1 MTNLMIKI
9 LFFLAI
15 IAIFGLFFFQGFG
28 VSDFFKQTSNIAS
41 LTDLGP
47 GDVFYFLD
55 KSWEWAQVSLFTLSE
70 ERKIELKMSFLEE
83 RLLELGKLK
92 EKKEL
97 TQDKLQKQINNYNN
111 TVSRINDDVEKLKAV
126 KSDVDY
132 LVEKAKIM
140 TEKNKDVIEN
150 ISQNIPE
157 EAESVVDK
165 VMDFSGNLYQSL
177 LMKWRIWRGDYT
189 M

>member
-1 MTNLMIKI
+1 MIKL
-9 LFFLAI
+9 LFLVVI
-15 IAIFGLFFFQGFG
+15 IAVFGLFFFQGFDIQKYG
-28 VSDFFKQTSNIAS
+28 IGSGLTPGNI
-41 LTDLGP
+41 L
-47 GDVFYFLD
+47 YFLD
-55 KSWEWAQVSLFTLSE
+55 RTWEWAQVSLFTLSE

-97 TQDKLQKQINNYNN
+97 TQEKFQKQIDNYNN
-111 TVSRINDDVEKLKAV
+111 TVSRINDDIEKLKAV

-140 TEKNKDVIEN
+140 NEKNKSVIEN

-157 EAESVVDK
+157 GTESMVAKAADFADK
-165 VMDFSGNLYQSL
+165 MYFKLKG
-177 LMKWRIWRGDYT
+177 IFE
-189 M
+189 